1 MDQRRPFLLIAWALL
16 LGLFAWTILPILSP
30 LILFLALVYLLT
42 PLFGTDLYR
51 RLIVTLGALTFLWL
65 LHVAGS
71 FLAPFALA
79 LVLAYVANPLVNR
92 LESSGV
98 RRTWGALGVLLTT
111 VLLIAIAGMLIVPLV
126 VEQGTRFVEDLP
138 EMIEGA
144 QSWYRAQITGLAN
157 SRIPIIRDIQF
168 ERALEVDS
176 EDVVAYLSR
185 QIEALGISWE
195 NAIGL
200 GRGLQTALTILGY
213 LILTPVLTFYLLR
226 DFPSLQEWVSRV
238 VPRDRRDRTLA
249 FLRRYDK
256 LVGEFL
262 RGQLLVALLVGIAT
276 GVGFWLVGFP
286 NAVLLGV
293 VAGVFNVVPYLGLV
307 VSLVPALL
315 IALLTPP
322 LWFSI
327 LKVAGV
333 FFAVQSLE
341 AYFLSPKII
350 GDRVGLHPVWVM
362 LAILA
367 FGSFFGIIGLL
378 LAIPLA
384 VLIKLLIVNTVA
396 TYKKSVYYRQAE
408 TVRDDEAV

>member
-30 LILFLALVYLLT
+30 LVLFLALLYLLT

-51 RLIVTLGALTFLWL
+51 RLVVTLGALTFLWL

-98 RRTWGALGVLLTT
+98 ARTWGALGILLTAAL
-111 VLLIAIAGMLIVPLV
+111 VIAIAGILIVPLV
-126 VEQGTRFVEDLP
+126 IEQGSRFIEDLP
-138 EMIEGA
+138 GMIEGVQAWYQA
-144 QSWYRAQITGLAN
+144 QVRALAN
-157 SRIPIIRDIQF
+157 SRLPLVREIAF
-168 ERALEVDS
+168 ERALEVES
-176 EDVVAYLSR
+176 EDVVEFLSE
-185 QIEALGISWE
+185 QIEALGLSWE

-200 GRGLQTALTILGY
+200 GRGLQTVLTILGY
-213 LILTPVLTFYLLR
+213 LVLTPVLTFYLLR
-226 DFPSLQEWVSRV
+226 DFPSLKGWVGRM
-238 VPRDRRDRTLA
+238 VPRDHRERTLS
-249 FLRRYDK
+249 FFRRYDR

-262 RGQLLVALLVGIAT
+262 RGQLLVALFVGVAT
-276 GVGFWLVGFP
+276 GLGFWLVGFP

-293 VAGVFNVVPYLGLV
+293 VAGVFNIVPYLGLV
-307 VSLVPALL
+307 VSLIPALL
-315 IALLTPP
+315 IAVLTAPVW
-322 LWFSI
+322 LSL

-333 FFAVQSLE
+333 FFAVQALDG
-341 AYFLSPKII
+341 YFLSPKII

-384 VLIKLLIVNTVA
+384 VLIKLLIVNSVA

-408 TVRDDEAV
+408 TVRDEEVA